1 MGRTNP
7 TYRDQLRE
15 VEEEWGEFRRPLRR
29 EDQFRFDDLFVYA
42 RNHADAAGNL
52 NHPNPLA
59 PVWMAI
65 ALEQEQ
71 RIAELETQIEALGNE

>member
-1 MGRTNP
+1 MGRTTP

-29 EDQFRFDDLFVYA
+29 EDQFRFDNLFVYA
-42 RNHADAAGNL
+42 HNHADAAGNL

-65 ALEQEQ
+65 ALEQER
-71 RIAELETQIEALGNE
+71 RIAKLETQVEALGNE

>member
-1 MGRTNP
+1 MGRTTP

-15 VEEEWGEFRRPLRR
+15 IEEEWGDFRRALRR
-29 EDQFRFDDLFVYA
+29 KDQSRFDDLFVYA

-52 NHPNPLA
+52 NHPDPLA

-71 RIAELETQIEALGNE
+71 RIAELETQVEALGNE

>member
-1 MGRTNP
+1 MGRTTP

-15 VEEEWGEFRRPLRR
+15 VEEEWSEFRRPLRR
-29 EDQFRFDDLFVYA
+29 KDQFRFDDLFVYA
-42 RNHADAAGNL
+42 RNHADVAGNL

-59 PVWMAI
+59 PMWMAI

-71 RIAELETQIEALGNE
+71 RIAELETQVEALGNE